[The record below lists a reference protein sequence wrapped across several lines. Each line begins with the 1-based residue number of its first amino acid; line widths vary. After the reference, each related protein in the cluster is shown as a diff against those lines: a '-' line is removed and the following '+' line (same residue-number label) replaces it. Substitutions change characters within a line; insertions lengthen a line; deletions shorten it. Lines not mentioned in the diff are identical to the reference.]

1 MQSTSMIFRSVLL
14 LLAMLLFM
22 NSANGQDSL
31 LLITG
36 KKLDLKGAVVHYDDR
51 FVYFQTD
58 KQTSRM
64 ESESASVSWGE
75 GNWHNFG
82 QRIPRNRVAAIL
94 NANGAN
100 IVLND
105 VDRLLLSNGKI
116 KWLKGKV
123 VHYDYDLVLY
133 QTDNQTALMKS
144 ALSKIDQKEE
154 ELKSDPKHIE
164 RQAKKVAN
172 DTRKRNQKRVKISRK
187 REKLNEELEKRKN
200 EFFTPDLEIW
210 KNRVFGKLDSKEK
223 QLVLD
228 SLLRVQ
234 LESDRVANKRG
245 KIQKKYTSRIS
256 RDLVFSILKSD
267 STEEVV
273 YNADTLGYFAD
284 GEAEVD
290 YGVTE
295 MRAYIAGRQAGRKH
309 NTNFDMILG
318 IGVGTISAAV
328 GSFWGPS
335 IPAGT
340 VIVTSIA
347 NVKIKNKA
355 GIDESLLDNPAFRD
369 GYDRS
374 AKRKKAW
381 NFIKGSVAGLSFG
394 LLVGDGLFRNQLIPA
409 PR

>member
-1 MQSTSMIFRSVLL
+1 MTMIFRSVF
-14 LLAMLLFM
+14 LLFATLLFLYT
-22 NSANGQDSL
+22 ANGQDSL

-36 KKLDLKGAVVHYDDR
+36 KKLDLKGSVVHYDDR

-58 KQTSRM
+58 KQTSKM
-64 ESESASVSWGE
+64 ESDAASVSWGE
-75 GNWHNFG
+75 GNWHSFG
-82 QRIPRNRVAAIL
+82 QRISRNRVAAIL
-94 NANGAN
+94 NSNGAN
-100 IVLND
+100 IVLNE

-123 VHYDYDLVLY
+123 VHYDFDFIQY
-133 QTDNQTALMKS
+133 QTLKQA
-144 ALSKIDQKEE
+144 QKEAKRLQRKGLTKQE
-154 ELKSDPKHIE
+154 FDLKQQSKNSGSAADLE
-164 RQAKKVAN
+164 
-172 DTRKRNQKRVKISRK
+172 QKRKEFENRAA
-187 REKLNEELEKRKN
+187 EKLASLSTEEFEAWKQRELLKLKESEMASSLKNTKRKKRAL
-200 EFFTPDLEIW
+200 FS
-210 KNRVFGKLDSKEK
+210 KRV
-223 QLVLD
+223 
-228 SLLRVQ
+228 
-234 LESDRVANKRG
+234 
-245 KIQKKYTSRIS
+245 S
-256 RDLVFSILKSD
+256 RDLAFSILKSD

-381 NFIKGSVAGLSFG
+381 NFIKGSIAGLSFG

>member
-1 MQSTSMIFRSVLL
+1 
-14 LLAMLLFM
+14 
-22 NSANGQDSL
+22 
-31 LLITG
+31 LITG
-36 KKLDLKGAVVHYDDR
+36 KKLDLKGSVVHYDDR

-64 ESESASVSWGE
+64 EKDAATVTWGE
-75 GNWHNFG
+75 GNWNHYG
-82 QRIPRNRVAAIL
+82 KRIARKRAAAVL
-94 NANGAN
+94 KPGGEN
-100 IVLND
+100 INLND
-105 VDRLLLSNGKI
+105 VDRLLLTNGKY

-123 VHYDYDLVLY
+123 VHYDFDFVYH
-133 QTDNQTALMKS
+133 QNEEQTALMTQ
-144 ALSKIDQKEE
+144 ALKKIDLAEEKRKSSLNIRKKE
-154 ELKSDPKHIE
+154 
-164 RQAKKVAN
+164 AK
-172 DTRKRNQKRVKISRK
+172 RLESQIQKRNKQRQKISKK
-187 REKLNEELEKRKN
+187 RDKLNEELEKRKS
-200 EFFTPDLEIW
+200 ELFASDIEIW
-210 KNRVFGKLDSKEK
+210 KIRVFGNLEAKEK
-223 QLVLD
+223 QLTLD
-228 SLLRVQ
+228 SILLAQ
-234 LESDRVANKRG
+234 LPSVRFEKKRA
-245 KIQKKYTSRIS
+245 KVQKKYTDRIS
-256 RDLVFSILKSD
+256 RDLVFSILHSD
-267 STEEVV
+267 NSEEVV

-295 MRAYIAGRQAGRKH
+295 MRSYIAGRQAGRKH
-309 NTNFDMILG
+309 NTAFDMILG
-318 IGVGTISAAV
+318 VGVGTISAAV

-355 GIDESLLDNPAFRD
+355 GIDQALLDDPAFRD

-381 NFIKGSVAGLSFG
+381 NFIKGSIAGLSFG

>member
-1 MQSTSMIFRSVLL
+1 MLGLL
-14 LLAMLLFM
+14 LWTTAVV
-22 NSANGQDSL
+22 AQDSL

-36 KKLDLKGAVVHYDDR
+36 KKLDMNGVVVHYDDS

-58 KQTSRM
+58 KQTTRM
-64 ESESASVSWGE
+64 EADAATVTWGE
-75 GNWHNFG
+75 GNWNQYG
-82 QRIPRNRVAAIL
+82 KRIARKRAAAVL
-94 NANGAN
+94 KPGGDN
-100 IVLND
+100 IILND
-105 VDRLLLSNGKI
+105 VDRLLLTNGKY

-123 VHYDYDLVLY
+123 VHYDFDFIQY
-133 QTDNQTALMKS
+133 QTLKQAKREAKLLKRKGLT
-144 ALSKIDQKEE
+144 KEE
-154 ELKSDPKHIE
+154 FDAKQ
-164 RQAKKVAN
+164 QAKNGGTA
-172 DTRKRNQKRVKISRK
+172 DMEQRKKEFEEKAAEKMASLSAEEFEEWKKRELLRLKEAEMASSLKNSKRKKPALFSKRV
-187 REKLNEELEKRKN
+187 
-200 EFFTPDLEIW
+200 
-210 KNRVFGKLDSKEK
+210 
-223 QLVLD
+223 
-228 SLLRVQ
+228 
-234 LESDRVANKRG
+234 
-245 KIQKKYTSRIS
+245 S

-309 NTNFDMILG
+309 NTAFDMILG
-318 IGVGTISAAV
+318 VGVGTISAAV

-355 GIDESLLDNPAFRD
+355 GIEESLLDNPAFRD

-381 NFIKGSVAGLSFG
+381 NFIKGSIAGLGFG
-394 LLVGDGLFRNQLIPA
+394 LLVGDGIFRNQLIPA